1 MAESWK
7 HCDEGLPSATRK
19 FVYDDDFFA
28 FFKGKKIFITG
39 VSGFKGSWMLK
50 ILSDAGADV
59 TGYSL
64 KSPTDPALFDLI
76 EGPKLCRFIEG
87 DVRDFDALC
96 SAVKEAEPEIV
107 IHLAAQPI
115 VRESYLNP
123 VYTYETNVMGTVH
136 ILEAVKN
143 CPGVKSF
150 LNVTTDKVYFNNEW
164 EWGYRED
171 DPLDGFDPYSN

>member
-1 MAESWK
+1 MEIKMAESWK

-76 EGPKLCRFIEG
+76 EGPKLCNR
-87 DVRDFDALC
+87 
-96 SAVKEAEPEIV
+96 
-107 IHLAAQPI
+107 
-115 VRESYLNP
+115 
-123 VYTYETNVMGTVH
+123 
-136 ILEAVKN
+136 
-143 CPGVKSF
+143 
-150 LNVTTDKVYFNNEW
+150 
-164 EWGYRED
+164 
-171 DPLDGFDPYSN
+171 